1 MSGSQTEL
9 EVTSEKSR
17 FVDKGIQNEIN
28 ILYDYFYKDLWLFQS
43 QENSRYF
50 GEKFS
55 WWFSNKEFTLQLLPV
70 QQIQALS
77 LGWEDSLE
85 KKMTTHSSI
94 LVWEVP
100 WTEEPDRL
108 QSMVHKELDMT

>member
-55 WWFSNKEFTLQLLPV
+55 
-70 QQIQALS
+70 
-77 LGWEDSLE
+77 
-85 KKMTTHSSI
+85 
-94 LVWEVP
+94 
-100 WTEEPDRL
+100 
-108 QSMVHKELDMT
+108 